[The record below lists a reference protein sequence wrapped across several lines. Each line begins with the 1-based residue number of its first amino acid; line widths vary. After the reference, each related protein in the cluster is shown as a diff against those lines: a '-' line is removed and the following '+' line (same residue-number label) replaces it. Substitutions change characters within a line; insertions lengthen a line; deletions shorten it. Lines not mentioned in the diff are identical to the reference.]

1 MANGYRVG
9 DIHPTMET
17 KMEEEQTPCGCGRSS
32 TGFCTG
38 LHEMTEE
45 EYETYLMEHFD
56 EDPDQIGN

>member
-1 MANGYRVG
+1 
-9 DIHPTMET
+9 ME
-17 KMEEEQTPCGCGRSS
+17 MNEEKVPCGCGRSS

-38 LHEMTEE
+38 LHEMSEE

>member
-1 MANGYRVG
+1 MAHGYRVG

-17 KMEEEQTPCGCGRSS
+17 KMEEEKTPCGCGRSS

-45 EYETYLMEHFD
+45 QYETYLMEHFD

>member
-1 MANGYRVG
+1 
-9 DIHPTMET
+9 MET
-17 KMEEEQTPCGCGRSS
+17 KMEEETPCGCGRSS

-45 EYETYLMEHFD
+45 EYEAYLMEQFN

>member
-1 MANGYRVG
+1 MASGYRVG
-9 DIHPTMET
+9 DIHPTVEE
-17 KMEEEQTPCGCGRSS
+17 KMEEERVPCGCGRSS

-45 EYETYLMEHFD
+45 EYEAYLMEHFD

>member
-1 MANGYRVG
+1 MASGYRLG
-9 DIHPTMET
+9 DIHPTMEN
-17 KMEEEQTPCGCGRSS
+17 KMEEQQVPCGCGRSA